1 MWYSSFLKTALRKHN
16 LRVDLRVY
24 IGDELEPSSTQDIEA
39 KIKSILS
46 SAIIKGLDI
55 IGIVSRFG
63 IEPGQIA
70 SKQAIENKIDLKVIP
85 GQDYISADKVKAVF
99 YNLKQNIPPNL
110 NIQDAI
116 KQAKAQGGKVMLYDL
131 SRSLAREIA
140 NWQSTPY
147 EPDFVEIYNAH
158 SKAYK
163 DLDIDYP
170 RIISSAA
177 RSGSELED
185 IPVYSEIPRNKLS
198 NYGLLAEEEGENYVP
213 GYLQNIE
220 GEING

>member
-1 MWYSSFLKTALRKHN
+1 VWYSSFLKTALRKHN

-85 GQDYISADKVKAVF
+85 GQDYLSADKVKAVF

-198 NYGLLAEEEGENYVP
+198 NYGLIAEEEGENYVP
-213 GYLQNIE
+213 GYLQNVE

>member
-1 MWYSSFLKTALRKHN
+1 
-16 LRVDLRVY
+16 
-24 IGDELEPSSTQDIEA
+24 
-39 KIKSILS
+39 
-46 SAIIKGLDI
+46 
-55 IGIVSRFG
+55 
-63 IEPGQIA
+63 
-70 SKQAIENKIDLKVIP
+70 
-85 GQDYISADKVKAVF
+85 
-99 YNLKQNIPPNL
+99 
-110 NIQDAI
+110 
-116 KQAKAQGGKVMLYDL
+116 MLYDL
-131 SRSLAREIA
+131 SRSLAREIS

-170 RIISSAA
+170 RVISSAA

-198 NYGLLAEEEGENYVP
+198 NYGLIAEEEGENYVP
-213 GYLQNIE
+213 GYLQNVE

>member
-1 MWYSSFLKTALRKHN
+1 VWYSGFLKTALRKHN

-46 SAIIKGLDI
+46 SAIIKGLDV

-63 IEPGQIA
+63 VEPGQIA
-70 SKQAIENKIDLKVIP
+70 SRQAVDNRIDLKVIP

-99 YNLKQNIPPNL
+99 YNLQKNIPPNL

-131 SRSLAREIA
+131 SRSLAMRQEVALSLRTFLFTLSFQEQNLLILVY
-140 NWQSTPY
+140 WEKKKGQTMC
-147 EPDFVEIYNAH
+147 
-158 SKAYK
+158 
-163 DLDIDYP
+163 LDIC
-170 RIISSAA
+170 
-177 RSGSELED
+177 
-185 IPVYSEIPRNKLS
+185 KT
-198 NYGLLAEEEGENYVP
+198 
-213 GYLQNIE
+213 
-220 GEING
+220 